1 MSTVAIGA
9 TGSQRPRTAPSSSRL
24 RVMGGLAVMAF
35 VIHGGN
41 HVRRGSPQD
50 LLWMCNVAPLLLAA
64 GCFFAKPDLAAIAL
78 LWLAFGTPIWMLDIA
93 TGSGLILTTFL
104 PHVLCPIVA
113 VLAVREMGL
122 PRRAW
127 LKATGALLALVGLTR
142 ALTSPAANVNLSH
155 RVWAGWEAMFP
166 QYYRFL
172 AIVAAAAALTFFALD
187 RALSAWLGPSR
198 RGAAEGIAS
207 STPARES
214 ASPPSSP
221 GSISRRLR

>member
-1 MSTVAIGA
+1 MRVGQEPVEDLALMA
-9 TGSQRPRTAPSSSRL
+9 AASSSRL
-24 RVMGGLAVMAF
+24 RVMGGLAVIAF
-35 VIHGGN
+35 VVHGGN

-78 LWLAFGTPIWMLDIA
+78 LWLAFGTPIWLLDIA

-104 PHVLCPIVA
+104 PHVLCPLVA

-127 LKATGALLALVGLTR
+127 LKATGALLALVGLAR
-142 ALTSPAANVNLSH
+142 ALTSPEANVNLSH
-155 RVWAGWEAMFP
+155 RVWSGWEAMFP
-166 QYYRFL
+166 RHGRFFAL
-172 AIVAAAAALTFFALD
+172 VAAAAALTFFALD
-187 RALSAWLGPSR
+187 RVLSAWLGSSR
-198 RGAAEGIAS
+198 RGAAEGVAS
-207 STPARES
+207 STPARER

-221 GSISRRLR
+221 GSISRRPR

>member
-1 MSTVAIGA
+1 MA
-9 TGSQRPRTAPSSSRL
+9 APSSSRL

-35 VIHGGN
+35 IVHGGN
-41 HVRRGSPQD
+41 HVRRGSPHD

-64 GCFFAKPDLAAIAL
+64 GCFFAKPDLAAIAA
-78 LWLAFGTPIWMLDIA
+78 LWLAFGTPMWLLDIA

-104 PHVLCPIVA
+104 PHVLCPIIA

-122 PRRAW
+122 SRRAW

-142 ALTSPAANVNLSH
+142 ALTSPESNVNLSH

-166 QYYRFL
+166 QYYRFF
-172 AIVAAAAALTFFALD
+172 AVVAAAAALTFFVLD

-198 RGAAEGIAS
+198 RGAVDGIAS

-214 ASPPSSP
+214 ASSTSSP
-221 GSISRRLR
+221 GSISRHPR